1 MSLSTNNAFSAVL
14 SLIFG
19 PTNKERNSTPF
30 FQSSITLHTPSS
42 DITQDKGIY
51 LSTLVIDRDYE
62 NNIGDYME
70 ASVVIP
76 LGTFMYD
83 VYDYLENIELTIRT
97 RKQFNREDKNTK
109 FDRQPVSTE
118 RYKAVYLKDKNKS
131 IPNAKEMSKEDYNQ
145 RLPVIIVLQL
155 IDRSVEATRIKT
167 TSSSFSM
174 EGEVKATAMLRN
186 ILSKETANIMVDNKL
201 PVDFIQVEDPD
212 NEEPL
217 NNIVIPSFTRIVEVP
232 DYIQERSTGCYNDGL
247 GCYIQKYTQDHKTY
261 KKGMWVYPLYD
272 PDKKDNPDY
281 NIYCPTDNAS
291 SSNYPGSVFKDGVLS
306 ILAHKPTS
314 VEDDK
319 EASVMS
325 SGGGF
330 RVADASKFMD
340 KPVTIHKKG
349 PIFERKKLNTEII
362 YKEREDGM
370 NFAINRGNYFNV
382 FALTSD
388 VNKRK
393 SNFMTLQ
400 VSNLD
405 HDVLAPGKVA
415 EIHYINTNARYES
428 GKQNRKMKRKGYLLK
443 ALITYTANNN
453 SPMFNLNSRFID
465 MTSHATLKYCVG
477 GEEGR
482 E

>member
-1 MSLSTNNAFSAVL
+1 MNSIETNAFAMVMSLLFAPAQ
-14 SLIFG
+14 
-19 PTNKERNSTPF
+19 KERNATPY
-30 FQSSITLHTPSS
+30 FQTSVTLHTPAS
-42 DITQDKGIY
+42 DLTYEKGIY
-51 LSTLVIDRDYE
+51 LSSMMIDRDYE
-62 NNIGDYME
+62 NNIGDYIE
-70 ASVVIP
+70 ATLVIP
-76 LGTFMYD
+76 LGTFLYD
-83 VYDYLENIELTIRT
+83 VYDYLENIELSVRT

-109 FDRQPVSTE
+109 FDRQPVSVE
-118 RYKAVYLKDKNKS
+118 RYKAVYLKDKNKA

-145 RLPVIIVLQL
+145 RLPVNIVLQL

-174 EGEVKATAMLRN
+174 DGDVKPTAMLRN
-186 ILSKETANIMVDNKL
+186 ILSKETAMIMVDNKL
-201 PVDFIQVEDPD
+201 PIDFIQVEDPD
-212 NEEPL
+212 NEAPL
-217 NNIVIPSFTRIVEVP
+217 NNVVIPSFTRIAEIP

-247 GCYIQKYTQDHKTY
+247 GCYIQKYTKDHKDY

-272 PDKKDNPDY
+272 PDKKDNADY
-281 NIYCPTDNAS
+281 NIYCPSDNATTS
-291 SSNYPGSVFKDGVLS
+291 TMPGSVFKDNVLS
-306 ILAHKPTS
+306 ILAHKPTI

-340 KPVTIHKKG
+340 KPVTIHKDG
-349 PIFERKKLNTEII
+349 PIFERKKLNTEIV

-415 EIHYINTNARYES
+415 AIHYINTNNRHEQD
-428 GKQNRKMKRKGYLLK
+428 KKNRKMKRKGYLLR
-443 ALITYTANNN
+443 ALIVYTANNN

-465 MTSHATLKYCVG
+465 MTSHATLRYCVG